1 MLNRRFIKKA
11 RKRFDLLS
19 HQPSI
24 GGGEPNVVQNGL
36 QPVSFLESNPAL
48 STNFPTCLISYYF
61 RVKREIPTYAES
73 PYERSYPLYR
83 AQCNGRSSY
92 CPNARIFRLSFQ
104 SWTPARYIIW
114 LPPRRR
120 SCHRNA

>member
-1 MLNRRFIKKA
+1 MGILVLNRRFIKKA

-61 RVKREIPTYAES
+61 
-73 PYERSYPLYR
+73 
-83 AQCNGRSSY
+83 Q
-92 CPNARIFRLSFQ
+92 
-104 SWTPARYIIW
+104 
-114 LPPRRR
+114 
-120 SCHRNA
+120 